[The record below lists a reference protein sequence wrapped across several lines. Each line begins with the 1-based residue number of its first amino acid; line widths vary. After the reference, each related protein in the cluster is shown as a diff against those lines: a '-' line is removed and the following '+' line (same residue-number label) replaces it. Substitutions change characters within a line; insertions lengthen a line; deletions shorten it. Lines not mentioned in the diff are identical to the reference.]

1 MQLKIFSFSILLF
14 SLLINNVFSNELLDI
29 YKEKYLRLKNENESI
44 QISLKIYS
52 KSIKE
57 IDLIRKRIGVLE
69 SDYRSYNLNKTE
81 YLARKI
87 RELEL
92 LEKSLNQALSFYNKD
107 NNQNRNDISTEE
119 IKNEIKRIKE
129 RSTYI
134 KDEIFDLKIKLV
146 EKFGTLPD
154 WAQDENATLQGQTY
168 PSEEGS

>member
-14 SLLINNVFSNELLDI
+14 SFLINNVFSNELLDI